1 MTLYHLHQK
10 VQKNKSNIVVVIG
23 AQWGDEGKGK
33 VTDYFAARANYIVRF
48 QGGNNAG
55 HTIILDD
62 KTIKLHLIPSGIL
75 HKECKLIIGN
85 GVVVDPRVLIKELNM
100 LKKEGLSTN
109 LLISDRAHLIM
120 PYHVDIDYHL
130 TNYQN
135 ELAAGS
141 TRSGIA
147 PVYADK
153 LYRHGLRVADLLNED
168 LFETRLKKSFDFNKA
183 LVEKVFNEKFNHNFK
198 EILKEFLGYGSL
210 IKQYVANV
218 TEVLSRAVEKNEQI
232 MFEGAQGAC
241 LDVDHGLY
249 PYTTSSN
256 TIAGQIEAGGG
267 VGLNTSKKIV
277 GIAKAYLTYVGRG
290 PFPTEIKGELED
302 KIRDVGQEYGTT
314 TGRAR
319 RVGWIDLV
327 QLKFAN
333 QLNDFS
339 EIILTKVDVLTGLKN
354 IKLCVGYKINGKDFK
369 GVPSDIHN
377 FKNIEPVYETLP
389 GWGPLPNHI
398 ESLNQCPDELKSFV
412 ARVEEVA
419 GVRVSLISYG
429 PDRNQTFKI

>member
-1 MTLYHLHQK
+1 M
-10 VQKNKSNIVVVIG
+10 QKNKSNIVVVIG

-62 KTIKLHLIPSGIL
+62 KTVKLHLIPSGVL

-85 GVVVDPRVLIKELNM
+85 GVVIDPRVLIKELNM

-168 LFETRLKKSFDFNKA
+168 LFKTRLKKSFDFNKA
-183 LVEKVFNEKFNHNFK
+183 LVEKVFNEKFNYNYK
-198 EILKEFLGYGSL
+198 EILKEFLGYGSV
-210 IKQYVANV
+210 IKQYIANI
-218 TEVLSRAVEKNEQI
+218 TEVLSNAVDKNEQI

-256 TIAGQIEAGGG
+256 TIAGQIEAGSG

-339 EIILTKVDVLTGLKN
+339 EIILT
-354 IKLCVGYKINGKDFK
+354 
-369 GVPSDIHN
+369 
-377 FKNIEPVYETLP
+377 
-389 GWGPLPNHI
+389 
-398 ESLNQCPDELKSFV
+398 
-412 ARVEEVA
+412 
-419 GVRVSLISYG
+419 
-429 PDRNQTFKI
+429 

>member
-1 MTLYHLHQK
+1 M
-10 VQKNKSNIVVVIG
+10 QKNKSNIVVVIG

-62 KTIKLHLIPSGIL
+62 KTVKLHLIPSGVL
-75 HKECKLIIGN
+75 HKECKLVIGN
-85 GVVVDPRVLIKELNM
+85 GVVIDPRVLIKELNM
-100 LKKEGLSTN
+100 LKEEKLSTN

-153 LYRHGLRVADLLNED
+153 LYRHGLRVTDLLNKD
-168 LFETRLKKSFDFNKA
+168 LFAKRLRKSFDFNRS
-183 LVEKVFNEKFNHNFK
+183 LVENVFKESFNHK
-198 EILKEFLGYGSL
+198 YEEILNEFLEYGL
-210 IKQYVANV
+210 VIRQYVTNV
-218 TEVLSRAVEKNEQI
+218 TELLSSALENNEQI

-256 TIAGQIEAGGG
+256 TIAGQVEAGSGIG
-267 VGLNTSKKIV
+267 FNRSKKIV

-290 PFPTEIKGELED
+290 PFPTEIKGELEE
-302 KIRDVGQEYGTT
+302 KIRGVGQEYGTT

-333 QLNDFS
+333 QLNNFS
-339 EIILTKVDVLTGLKN
+339 EIILTKVDVLNGLETVKM
-354 IKLCVGYKINGKDFK
+354 CVGYTVDGQKII
-369 GVPSDIHN
+369 GVPSDIHS
-377 FKNIEPVYETLP
+377 FSKIEPIYESLP
-389 GWGPLPNHI
+389 GWSSLPDCIDNI
-398 ESLNQCPDELKSFV
+398 DQCPVELKNFIS
-412 ARVEEVA
+412 RVEKVA
-419 GVRVSLISYG
+419 GVTVSLVSYG

>member
-1 MTLYHLHQK
+1 M
-10 VQKNKSNIVVVIG
+10 QKNKSNIVVVIG

-62 KTIKLHLIPSGIL
+62 KTVKLHLIPSGVL
-75 HKECKLIIGN
+75 HKECKLVIGN
-85 GVVVDPRVLIKELNM
+85 GVVIDPRVLIKELNM

-153 LYRHGLRVADLLNED
+153 LYRHGLRVADLLNEE

-183 LVEKVFNEKFNHNFK
+183 LVEKVFNENFDHNY
-198 EILKEFLGYGSL
+198 EELLKEFLGYGFM
-210 IKQYVANV
+210 IKKYVANI
-218 TEVLSRAVEKNEQI
+218 TEVLSGAVEKGEQI

-256 TIAGQIEAGGG
+256 TIAGQVEAGGG

-290 PFPTEIKGELED
+290 PFPTEIKGELEE
-302 KIRDVGQEYGTT
+302 KIRDIGQEYGTT

-339 EIILTKVDVLTGLKN
+339 EIILTKVDVLSGLEN
-354 IKLCVGYKINGKDFK
+354 IKLCVGYKVNGKNFS

-377 FKNIEPVYETLP
+377 FSNIEPIYETLP
-389 GWGPLPNHI
+389 GWNSLPNNI
-398 ESLNQCPDELKSFV
+398 ESIEECPSELKNFIS
-412 ARVEEVA
+412 RVEEVA
-419 GVRVSLISYG
+419 EVNVSLISYG

>member
-1 MTLYHLHQK
+1 M
-10 VQKNKSNIVVVIG
+10 QKNKSNIVVVIG

-183 LVEKVFNEKFNHNFK
+183 LVEKVFNEKFDHNFK

-369 GVPSDIHN
+369 GVPPDIHN

>member
-1 MTLYHLHQK
+1 M
-10 VQKNKSNIVVVIG
+10 QKNKSNIVVVIG

-55 HTIILDD
+55 HTIILDN
-62 KTIKLHLIPSGIL
+62 KTVKLHLIPSGVL
-75 HKECKLIIGN
+75 HEKCKLVIGN
-85 GVVVDPRVLIKELNM
+85 GVVIDPRVLIKELNM

-109 LLISDRAHLIM
+109 LMISDRAHLIM

-153 LYRHGLRVADLLNED
+153 LYRHGLRVADLLNKD

-183 LVEKVFNEKFNHNFK
+183 LVEKVFNEAFEHNY
-198 EILKEFLGYGSL
+198 EDILKEFLNYGSM

-218 TEVLSRAVEKNEQI
+218 TEVLSSAVEKNEQI

-256 TIAGQIEAGGG
+256 TIAGQVEAGGG
-267 VGLNTSKKIV
+267 IGLNTSKKIV

-290 PFPTEIKGELED
+290 PFPTEIKGQLEE
-302 KIRDVGQEYGTT
+302 KIRDIGQEYGTT

-339 EIILTKVDVLTGLKN
+339 EIILTKVDVLSGLEN
-354 IKLCVGYKINGKDFK
+354 IKLCVGYKVDGKNFS
-369 GVPSDIHN
+369 GVPSDIYN
-377 FKNIEPVYETLP
+377 FSNIEPVYETLP
-389 GWGPLPNHI
+389 GWSSLPSRI
-398 ESLNQCPDELKSFV
+398 ESIEECPSELKNFIS
-412 ARVEEVA
+412 RVEKVAEVS
-419 GVRVSLISYG
+419 VSLISYG

>member
-1 MTLYHLHQK
+1 M
-10 VQKNKSNIVVVIG
+10 QKNKSNIVVVIG

-62 KTIKLHLIPSGIL
+62 KTVKLHLIPSGVL

-85 GVVVDPRVLIKELNM
+85 GVVIDPRVLIKELNM

-183 LVEKVFNEKFNHNFK
+183 LVEKVFNEKFNHNYK
-198 EILKEFLGYGSL
+198 EILKEFLGYGSV
-210 IKQYVANV
+210 IKQYIANV
-218 TEVLSRAVEKNEQI
+218 TEVLSGAVEKNEQI

-267 VGLNTSKKIV
+267 VGLNSSKKIV

-339 EIILTKVDVLTGLKN
+339 EIILTKVDVLSGLKN
-354 IKLCVGYKINGKDFK
+354 IKLCVGYKVNGKDFT

-389 GWGPLPNHI
+389 GWDSLPNHI
-398 ESLNQCPDELKSFV
+398 ESLNQCPDELKNFV
-412 ARVEEVA
+412 ARVEKVA
-419 GVRVSLISYG
+419 GVKVSLISYG

>member
-1 MTLYHLHQK
+1 

-290 PFPTEIKGELED
+290 PFPTEIKGELEN

-339 EIILTKVDVLTGLKN
+339 EIILTKVDVLAGLKN

>member
-1 MTLYHLHQK
+1 M
-10 VQKNKSNIVVVIG
+10 QKNKSNIVVVIG

-62 KTIKLHLIPSGIL
+62 KTVKLHLIPSGVL

-85 GVVVDPRVLIKELNM
+85 GVVIDPRVLIKELNM

-130 TNYQN
+130 TSYQN

-153 LYRHGLRVADLLNED
+153 LYRHGLRVADLLNKD

-183 LVEKVFNEKFNHNFK
+183 LVEKVFNEKFNHNYK
-198 EILKEFLGYGSL
+198 EILKEFLGYGSV
-210 IKQYVANV
+210 IKQYIANV
-218 TEVLSRAVEKNEQI
+218 TEVLSGAVEKNEQI

-267 VGLNTSKKIV
+267 VGLNSSKKIV

-339 EIILTKVDVLTGLKN
+339 EIILTKVDVLSGLKN
-354 IKLCVGYKINGKDFK
+354 IKLCVGYKVNGKDFT

-389 GWGPLPNHI
+389 GWDSLPNHI
-398 ESLNQCPDELKSFV
+398 ESLNQCPDELKNFV
-412 ARVEEVA
+412 ARVEKVA
-419 GVRVSLISYG
+419 GVKVSLISYG

>member
-1 MTLYHLHQK
+1 

-55 HTIILDD
+55 HTIILDN
-62 KTIKLHLIPSGIL
+62 KTVKLHLIPSGVL
-75 HKECKLIIGN
+75 HKKCKLVIGN
-85 GVVVDPRVLIKELNM
+85 GVVIDPRVLIKELNM
-100 LKKEGLSTN
+100 LKEEKLSTN

-153 LYRHGLRVADLLNED
+153 LYRHGLRITDLLNKE
-168 LFETRLKKSFDFNKA
+168 LFATRLRKSFDFNKS
-183 LVEKVFNEKFNHNFK
+183 LIENVFNESFNYK
-198 EILKEFLGYGSL
+198 YEEILNEFLEYGL
-210 IKQYVANV
+210 VVRKYVTNV
-218 TEVLSRAVEKNEQI
+218 TELLSSALENNEQI

-256 TIAGQIEAGGG
+256 TIAGQVEAGSGI
-267 VGLNTSKKIV
+267 GLNKSKKIV

-290 PFPTEIKGELED
+290 PFPTEIKGELEE

-333 QLNDFS
+333 QLNNFS
-339 EIILTKVDVLTGLKN
+339 EIILTKVDVLNGLET
-354 IKLCVGYKINGKDFK
+354 IKMCVGYMVDGEKIV
-369 GVPSDIHN
+369 GVPSDIHS
-377 FKNIEPVYETLP
+377 FSKIEPIY
-389 GWGPLPNHI
+389 
-398 ESLNQCPDELKSFV
+398 ESLSGWSALPDHIDNIDQCPEELKNFIS
-412 ARVEEVA
+412 RVEEFA
-419 GVRVSLISYG
+419 GVTVSLVSYG

>member
-1 MTLYHLHQK
+1 M
-10 VQKNKSNIVVVIG
+10 QKNKSNIVVVIG

-62 KTIKLHLIPSGIL
+62 KTVKLHLIPSGVL
-75 HKECKLIIGN
+75 HKECKLVIGN
-85 GVVVDPRVLIKELNM
+85 GVVIDPRVLIKELNM
-100 LKKEGLSTN
+100 LKEEKLSTN

-153 LYRHGLRVADLLNED
+153 LYRHGLRVTDLLNKD
-168 LFETRLKKSFDFNKA
+168 LFAKRLRKSFDFNRS
-183 LVEKVFNEKFNHNFK
+183 LVENVFKESFNHK
-198 EILKEFLGYGSL
+198 YEEILNEFLEYGL
-210 IKQYVANV
+210 VIRQYVTNV
-218 TEVLSRAVEKNEQI
+218 TELLSSALENNEQI

-256 TIAGQIEAGGG
+256 TIAGQVEAGSGIG
-267 VGLNTSKKIV
+267 FNRSKKIV

-290 PFPTEIKGELED
+290 PFPTEIKGELEE

-333 QLNDFS
+333 QLNNFS
-339 EIILTKVDVLTGLKN
+339 EIILTKVDVLNGLETVKM
-354 IKLCVGYKINGKDFK
+354 CVGYTVDGQKII
-369 GVPSDIHN
+369 GVPSDIHS
-377 FKNIEPVYETLP
+377 FSKIEPIYESLP
-389 GWGPLPNHI
+389 GWSSLPDYIDNI
-398 ESLNQCPDELKSFV
+398 DQCPVELKNFIS
-412 ARVEEVA
+412 RVEEVA
-419 GVRVSLISYG
+419 GVTVSLVSYG

>member
-1 MTLYHLHQK
+1 M
-10 VQKNKSNIVVVIG
+10 QKNKSNIVVVIG

-33 VTDYFAARANYIVRF
+33 VTDFFAARANYIVRF

-62 KTIKLHLIPSGIL
+62 KTVKLHLIPSGVL

-85 GVVVDPRVLIKELNM
+85 GVVIDPRVLIKELNM

-153 LYRHGLRVADLLNED
+153 LYRHGLRVADLLNKE

-183 LVEKVFNEKFNHNFK
+183 LVEKVFNEKFEHSY
-198 EILKEFLGYGSL
+198 EDILKEFLGYGSM
-210 IKQYVANV
+210 IKQYVANI
-218 TEVLSRAVEKNEQI
+218 TEVLSSAVEKNEQI

-256 TIAGQIEAGGG
+256 TIAGQVEAGGG

-290 PFPTEIKGELED
+290 PFPTEIKGELEE
-302 KIRDVGQEYGTT
+302 KIRDIGQEYGTT

-339 EIILTKVDVLTGLKN
+339 EIILTKVDVLSGLEN
-354 IKLCVGYKINGKDFK
+354 IKLCVGYKVNGKNFS

-377 FKNIEPVYETLP
+377 FSNIEPIYETLP
-389 GWGPLPNHI
+389 GWNSLPNHI
-398 ESLNQCPDELKSFV
+398 ENIEECPSELKNFIS
-412 ARVEEVA
+412 RVEEVA
-419 GVRVSLISYG
+419 EVNVSLISYG

>member
-1 MTLYHLHQK
+1 M
-10 VQKNKSNIVVVIG
+10 QKNKSNIVVVIG

-62 KTIKLHLIPSGIL
+62 KTVKLHLIPSGVL
-75 HKECKLIIGN
+75 HKECKLVIGN
-85 GVVVDPRVLIKELNM
+85 GVVIDPRVLIKELNM

-153 LYRHGLRVADLLNED
+153 LYRHGLRVADLLNEE

-183 LVEKVFNEKFNHNFK
+183 LVEKVFNENFDHNY
-198 EILKEFLGYGSL
+198 EELLKEFLGYGSM
-210 IKQYVANV
+210 IKKYVANI
-218 TEVLSRAVEKNEQI
+218 TEVLSGAVEKGEQI

-256 TIAGQIEAGGG
+256 TIAGQVEAGGG

-290 PFPTEIKGELED
+290 PFPTEIKGELEE
-302 KIRDVGQEYGTT
+302 KIRDIGQEYGTT

-339 EIILTKVDVLTGLKN
+339 EIILTKVDVLSGLEN
-354 IKLCVGYKINGKDFK
+354 IKLCVGYKVNGKNFS

-377 FKNIEPVYETLP
+377 FSNIEPIYETLP
-389 GWGPLPNHI
+389 GWNSLPNHI
-398 ESLNQCPDELKSFV
+398 ESIEECPSELKNFIS
-412 ARVEEVA
+412 RVEEVA
-419 GVRVSLISYG
+419 EVNVSLISYG

>member
-1 MTLYHLHQK
+1 M
-10 VQKNKSNIVVVIG
+10 QKNKGNIVVVIG

-55 HTIILDD
+55 HTIILDN
-62 KTIKLHLIPSGIL
+62 KTVKLHLIPSGVL
-75 HKECKLIIGN
+75 HKKCKLVIGN
-85 GVVVDPRVLIKELNM
+85 GVVIDPRVLIKELNM
-100 LKKEGLSTN
+100 LKEEKLSTN

-153 LYRHGLRVADLLNED
+153 LYRHGLRITDLLNKE
-168 LFETRLKKSFDFNKA
+168 LFATRLRKSFDFNKS
-183 LVEKVFNEKFNHNFK
+183 LIENVFNESFNYK
-198 EILKEFLGYGSL
+198 YEEILNEFLEYGL
-210 IKQYVANV
+210 VVRKYVTNV
-218 TEVLSRAVEKNEQI
+218 TELLSSALENNEQI

-256 TIAGQIEAGGG
+256 TIAGQVEAGSGI
-267 VGLNTSKKIV
+267 GLNKSKKIV

-290 PFPTEIKGELED
+290 PFPTEIKGELEE

-333 QLNDFS
+333 QLNNFS
-339 EIILTKVDVLTGLKN
+339 EIILTKVDVLNGLET
-354 IKLCVGYKINGKDFK
+354 IKMCVGYMVDGEKIV
-369 GVPSDIHN
+369 GVPSDIHS
-377 FKNIEPVYETLP
+377 FSKIEPIY
-389 GWGPLPNHI
+389 
-398 ESLNQCPDELKSFV
+398 ESLSGWSALPDHIDNIDQCPEELKNFIS
-412 ARVEEVA
+412 RVEEFA
-419 GVRVSLISYG
+419 GVTVSLVSYG

>member
-1 MTLYHLHQK
+1 M
-10 VQKNKSNIVVVIG
+10 QKNKSNIVVVIG

-62 KTIKLHLIPSGIL
+62 KTVKLHLIPSGVL
-75 HKECKLIIGN
+75 HNECKLIIGN
-85 GVVVDPRVLIKELNM
+85 GVVIDPRVLIKELNM

-183 LVEKVFNEKFNHNFK
+183 LVEKVFNEKFNHNYK
-198 EILKEFLGYGSL
+198 EILKEFLGYGSV
-210 IKQYVANV
+210 IKQYIANI
-218 TEVLSRAVEKNEQI
+218 TEVLSSAVENNEQI

-339 EIILTKVDVLTGLKN
+339 EIILTKVDVLSGLKN
-354 IKLCVGYKINGKDFK
+354 IKLCVGYKVNGKDFT

-377 FKNIEPVYETLP
+377 FKNIEPVYEALP
-389 GWGPLPNHI
+389 GWDSLPNHI
-398 ESLNQCPDELKSFV
+398 ESLNQCPDELKNFV
-412 ARVEEVA
+412 SRVEKVA
-419 GVRVSLISYG
+419 GVKVSLISYG

>member
-1 MTLYHLHQK
+1 M
-10 VQKNKSNIVVVIG
+10 QKNKSNIVVVIG

-62 KTIKLHLIPSGIL
+62 KTVKLHLIPSGVL

-85 GVVVDPRVLIKELNM
+85 GVVIDPRVFIKELNM

-153 LYRHGLRVADLLNED
+153 LYRHGLRVADLLNKE

-183 LVEKVFNEKFNHNFK
+183 LVEKVFNEKFQHGY
-198 EILKEFLGYGSL
+198 EDILKEFLGYGSM
-210 IKQYVANV
+210 IKQYVANI
-218 TEVLSRAVEKNEQI
+218 TEVLSSAVEKNEQI

-256 TIAGQIEAGGG
+256 TIAGQVEAGGG

-290 PFPTEIKGELED
+290 PFPTEIKGELEE
-302 KIRDVGQEYGTT
+302 KIRDIGQEYGTT

-339 EIILTKVDVLTGLKN
+339 EIILTKVDVLSGLEN
-354 IKLCVGYKINGKDFK
+354 IKLCVGYKFNGKNFS

-377 FKNIEPVYETLP
+377 FRNIEPIYETLP
-389 GWGPLPNHI
+389 GWNSLPNNI
-398 ESLNQCPDELKSFV
+398 ESIEECPSELKNFIS
-412 ARVEEVA
+412 RVEEVA
-419 GVRVSLISYG
+419 EVNVSLISYG

>member
-1 MTLYHLHQK
+1 M
-10 VQKNKSNIVVVIG
+10 QKNKSNIVVVIG

-62 KTIKLHLIPSGIL
+62 KTVKLHLIPSGVL
-75 HKECKLIIGN
+75 HKECKLVIGN
-85 GVVVDPRVLIKELNM
+85 GVVIDPRVLIKELNM
-100 LKKEGLSTN
+100 LKEEKLSTN

-153 LYRHGLRVADLLNED
+153 LYRHGLRVTDLLNKD
-168 LFETRLKKSFDFNKA
+168 LFAKRLRKSFDFNRS
-183 LVEKVFNEKFNHNFK
+183 LVENVFKESFNHK
-198 EILKEFLGYGSL
+198 YEEILNEFLEYGL
-210 IKQYVANV
+210 VIRQYVTNV
-218 TEVLSRAVEKNEQI
+218 TELLSSALENNEQI

-256 TIAGQIEAGGG
+256 TIAGQVEAGSGIG
-267 VGLNTSKKIV
+267 FNRSKKIV

-290 PFPTEIKGELED
+290 PFPTEIKGELEE

-333 QLNDFS
+333 QLNNFS
-339 EIILTKVDVLTGLKN
+339 EIILTKVDVLNGLETVKM
-354 IKLCVGYKINGKDFK
+354 CVGYTVDGQKII
-369 GVPSDIHN
+369 GVPSDIHS
-377 FKNIEPVYETLP
+377 FSKIEPIYESLP
-389 GWGPLPNHI
+389 GWSSLPDDIDNI
-398 ESLNQCPDELKSFV
+398 DQCPVELKNFIS
-412 ARVEEVA
+412 RVEKVA
-419 GVRVSLISYG
+419 GVTVSLVSYG

>member
-1 MTLYHLHQK
+1 M
-10 VQKNKSNIVVVIG
+10 QKNKSNIVVVIG

-62 KTIKLHLIPSGIL
+62 KTVKLHLIPSGVL
-75 HKECKLIIGN
+75 HNECKLIIGN
-85 GVVVDPRVLIKELNM
+85 GVVIDPRVLIKELNM
-100 LKKEGLSTN
+100 LQEEGLSTN

-168 LFETRLKKSFDFNKA
+168 LFEARLKKSFDFNKA
-183 LVEKVFNEKFNHNFK
+183 LVEKVFNEKFNHSYK
-198 EILKEFLGYGSL
+198 EILKEFLGYGSV
-210 IKQYVANV
+210 IKQYIANI
-218 TEVLSRAVEKNEQI
+218 TEVLSSAVEKNEQI

-327 QLKFAN
+327 QLKLAN

-339 EIILTKVDVLTGLKN
+339 EIILTKVDVLSGLKN
-354 IKLCVGYKINGKDFK
+354 IKLCVGYKVNGKDFV

-389 GWGPLPNHI
+389 GWGSLPNHI
-398 ESLNQCPDELKSFV
+398 ESLDQCPDELKNFV
-412 ARVEEVA
+412 ARVEKVA

>member
-1 MTLYHLHQK
+1 M
-10 VQKNKSNIVVVIG
+10 QKNKSNIVVVIG

-62 KTIKLHLIPSGIL
+62 KTVKLHLIPSGVL

-85 GVVVDPRVLIKELNM
+85 GVVIDPRVLIKELNM

-153 LYRHGLRVADLLNED
+153 LYRHGLRVADLLNKE

-183 LVEKVFNEKFNHNFK
+183 LVEKVFNEKFEHGY
-198 EILKEFLGYGSL
+198 EDILKEFLGYGSM
-210 IKQYVANV
+210 IKQYVANI
-218 TEVLSRAVEKNEQI
+218 TEVLSSAVEKNEQI

-256 TIAGQIEAGGG
+256 TIAGQVEAGGG

-290 PFPTEIKGELED
+290 PFPTEIKGELEE
-302 KIRDVGQEYGTT
+302 KIRDIGQEYGTT

-339 EIILTKVDVLTGLKN
+339 EIILTKVDVLSGLEN
-354 IKLCVGYKINGKDFK
+354 IKLCVGYKVNGKNFS

-377 FKNIEPVYETLP
+377 FSNIEPIYETLP
-389 GWGPLPNHI
+389 GWNSLPNHI
-398 ESLNQCPDELKSFV
+398 ESVEECPSELKNFIS
-412 ARVEEVA
+412 RVEEVA
-419 GVRVSLISYG
+419 EVNVSLISYG

>member
-1 MTLYHLHQK
+1 M
-10 VQKNKSNIVVVIG
+10 QKNKSNIVVVIG

-62 KTIKLHLIPSGIL
+62 KTVKLHLIPSGVL

-85 GVVVDPRVLIKELNM
+85 GVVIDPRVLIKELNM

-153 LYRHGLRVADLLNED
+153 LYRHGLRVADLLNKD

-183 LVEKVFNEKFNHNFK
+183 LVEKVFNEKFNHNYK
-198 EILKEFLGYGSL
+198 EILKEFLGYGSV
-210 IKQYVANV
+210 IKQYIANI
-218 TEVLSRAVEKNEQI
+218 TEVLSSAVEKNEQI

-267 VGLNTSKKIV
+267 VGLNSSKKIV

-339 EIILTKVDVLTGLKN
+339 EIILTKVDVLSGLKN
-354 IKLCVGYKINGKDFK
+354 IKLCVGYKVNGKDFT

-389 GWGPLPNHI
+389 GWDSLPNHI
-398 ESLNQCPDELKSFV
+398 ESLNQCPDELKNFV
-412 ARVEEVA
+412 ARVEKVA
-419 GVRVSLISYG
+419 GVKVSLISYG

>member
-1 MTLYHLHQK
+1 M
-10 VQKNKSNIVVVIG
+10 QKNKSNIVVVIG

-75 HKECKLIIGN
+75 HKECTLIIGN

-377 FKNIEPVYETLP
+377 FKNIAPVYETLP

>member
-1 MTLYHLHQK
+1 M
-10 VQKNKSNIVVVIG
+10 QKNKSNIVVVIG

-62 KTIKLHLIPSGIL
+62 KTVKLHLIPSGVL
-75 HKECKLIIGN
+75 HKECKLVIGN
-85 GVVVDPRVLIKELNM
+85 GVVIDPRVLIKELNM
-100 LKKEGLSTN
+100 LKEEKLSTN

-153 LYRHGLRVADLLNED
+153 LYRHGLRVTDLLNKD
-168 LFETRLKKSFDFNKA
+168 LFAKRLRKSFDFNRS
-183 LVEKVFNEKFNHNFK
+183 LVENVFKESFNHK
-198 EILKEFLGYGSL
+198 YEEILNEFLEYGLL
-210 IKQYVANV
+210 IRQYVTNV
-218 TEVLSRAVEKNEQI
+218 TELLSSALENNEQI

-256 TIAGQIEAGGG
+256 TIAGQVEAGSGIG
-267 VGLNTSKKIV
+267 FNRSKKIV

-290 PFPTEIKGELED
+290 PFPTEIKGELEE

-333 QLNDFS
+333 QLNNFS
-339 EIILTKVDVLTGLKN
+339 EIILTKVDVLNGLETVKM
-354 IKLCVGYKINGKDFK
+354 CVGYTVDGQKII
-369 GVPSDIHN
+369 GVPSDIHS
-377 FKNIEPVYETLP
+377 FGKIEPIYESLP
-389 GWGPLPNHI
+389 GWSSLPDDIDNI
-398 ESLNQCPDELKSFV
+398 DQCPVELKNFIS
-412 ARVEEVA
+412 RVEKVA
-419 GVRVSLISYG
+419 GVTVSLVSYG

>member
-1 MTLYHLHQK
+1 M
-10 VQKNKSNIVVVIG
+10 QKNKSNIVVVIG

-62 KTIKLHLIPSGIL
+62 KTVKLHLIPSGVL

-85 GVVVDPRVLIKELNM
+85 GVVIDPRVLIKELNM

-153 LYRHGLRVADLLNED
+153 LYRHGLRVADLLNKD

-183 LVEKVFNEKFNHNFK
+183 LVEKVFNEKFNHSYK
-198 EILKEFLGYGSL
+198 EILKEFIGYGSVV
-210 IKQYVANV
+210 KQYIANV
-218 TEVLSRAVEKNEQI
+218 TEVLSSAVEKNEQI

-267 VGLNTSKKIV
+267 VGLNSSKKIV

-339 EIILTKVDVLTGLKN
+339 EIILTKVDVLSGLKN
-354 IKLCVGYKINGKDFK
+354 IKLCVGYKVNGKDFT

-389 GWGPLPNHI
+389 GWGSLPNHI
-398 ESLNQCPDELKSFV
+398 ESLNQCPDELKNFV
-412 ARVEEVA
+412 ARVEKVA

>member
-1 MTLYHLHQK
+1 M
-10 VQKNKSNIVVVIG
+10 QKNKSNIVVVIG

-62 KTIKLHLIPSGIL
+62 KTVKLHLIPSGVL

-85 GVVVDPRVLIKELNM
+85 GVVIDPRVLIKELNM

-153 LYRHGLRVADLLNED
+153 LYRHGLRVADLLNKE

-183 LVEKVFNEKFNHNFK
+183 LVEKVFNEKFEHSY
-198 EILKEFLGYGSL
+198 EDILKEFLGYGSM
-210 IKQYVANV
+210 IKQYVANI
-218 TEVLSRAVEKNEQI
+218 TEVLSSAVEKNEQI

-256 TIAGQIEAGGG
+256 TIAGQVEAGGG

-290 PFPTEIKGELED
+290 PFPTEIKGELEE
-302 KIRDVGQEYGTT
+302 KIRDIGQEYGTT

-339 EIILTKVDVLTGLKN
+339 EIILTKVDVLSGLEN
-354 IKLCVGYKINGKDFK
+354 IKLCVGYKVNGKNFS

-377 FKNIEPVYETLP
+377 FSNIEPIYETLP
-389 GWGPLPNHI
+389 GWNSLPDHI
-398 ESLNQCPDELKSFV
+398 ESIEECPSELKNFIS
-412 ARVEEVA
+412 RVEEVA
-419 GVRVSLISYG
+419 EVNVSLISYG